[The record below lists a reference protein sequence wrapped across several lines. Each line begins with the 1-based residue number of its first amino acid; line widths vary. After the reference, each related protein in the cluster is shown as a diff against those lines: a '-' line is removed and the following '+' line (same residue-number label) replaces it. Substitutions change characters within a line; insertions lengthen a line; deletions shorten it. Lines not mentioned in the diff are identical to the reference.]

1 MTLEN
6 TRRPQHDH
14 PKTRE
19 TVEHAG
25 KTEPDSVAAPKPDYD
40 RVFSPGKEKSDPA
53 GAPASDSA
61 DDRVKTQWWIN
72 YQSVLGKTKSLPG
85 RDGNAQ
91 MIVDQLKIRPNGAPS
106 ISLKGGNMAESGDV
120 LLGAAMVPRGAGLVT
135 AAVRYAS
142 RSSFDV
148 RVELQPGATRGERAE
163 LANANKDATAMVM
176 ALLNDR
182 GDYAAIAAEVQAQLA
197 DRFPDKTLSVS
208 IRPLAKGQAT
218 EKFVAQGADYAAT
231 SDSTFAVMIEPTSS
245 QDHAIAWNR
254 GTSAEEGSGESDQ
267 EAVKTTNDIATRK
280 KTVEKE
286 KMINTF
292 KSSLATNVQDIFKG
306 IEEQLDSTLDQH
318 VTTHDKTVKW
328 TVGLDPSKEK
338 KDGDAEKSGVV
349 DKLKGAWKTVSSV
362 GKWVYSKGKNLMRRA
377 PIVAAALE
385 LGGSIWDAV
394 SGRGKISRESTESD
408 GTNHTTGS
416 PKTHREAVEISSLSS
431 IATDLTTQMVRE
443 TEHDLEKE
451 VSTKLGTEISSTTK
465 KDATKKQTVQ
475 TSTSGTTVIH
485 EVGTPRISIKKLD

>member
-14 PKTRE
+14 PAPRE

-25 KTEPDSVAAPKPDYD
+25 KTEPDAVAAPKPDYD
-40 RVFSPGKEKSDPA
+40 RVFSPGKGKSDPT
-53 GAPASDSA
+53 GAAASGSE

-72 YQSVLGKTKSLPG
+72 YQSVLGKTRNLPG
-85 RDGNAQ
+85 RTGKDQ
-91 MIVDQLKIRPNGAPS
+91 MVVDELKIRPNGARS
-106 ISLKGGNMAESGDV
+106 VSLQGGNMAKSGDV
-120 LLGAAMVPRGAGLVT
+120 ELGTAMVPRGAGLVT
-135 AAVRYAS
+135 AAIRYAPKT
-142 RSSFDV
+142 SFDV
-148 RVELQPGATRGERAE
+148 KVELQPGATGSERA
-163 LANANKDATAMVM
+163 NADKEATALVN
-176 ALLNDR
+176 ALLRDR
-182 GDYAAIAAEVQAQLA
+182 GDYDAIAAEVEAELA
-197 DRFPDKTLSVS
+197 VRFPGKTLSVS
-208 IRPLAKGQAT
+208 IKPLAKGQAT
-218 EKFVAQGADYAAT
+218 ELFVAEGADYEAT
-231 SDSTFAVMIEPTSS
+231 SDSKFAVMIEPTSS
-245 QDHAIAWNR
+245 QDHATAWNR
-254 GTSAEEGSGESDQ
+254 STSAEEGSGESDQ
-267 EAVKTTNDIATRK
+267 AAVKTTNDIESRK

-292 KSSLATNVQDIFKG
+292 KTSLATNVQDIFKG

-338 KDGDAEKSGVV
+338 KDGEAEKSGVV

-394 SGRGKISRESTESD
+394 SGRGKISRESSESD
-408 GTNHTTGS
+408 GTSHTSGS
-416 PKTHREAVEISSLSS
+416 PKTHKEAVEISSLAS

-443 TEHDLEKE
+443 TEHDIEKE
-451 VSTKLGTEISSTTK
+451 VATKLGTEISSTTK
-465 KDATKKQTVQ
+465 KDATKKQTVN
-475 TSTSGTTVIH
+475 TSSSGTTVIH
-485 EVGTPRISIKKLD
+485 EVGKPRISIKKLD